1 MENLNNDKSI
11 SKEKNKLQY
20 WQEKFQK
27 AKNAYDSEIKEITDN
42 ESAYEGTRDLMNINT
57 DKVAD
62 KQGKIIR
69 KVCFELIESQVDSNI
84 PLPKVVSRK
93 ANKEDLAQKIED
105 VIKSEI
111 DRLDTEEFNDT
122 QERITPI
129 AGGAVFYL
137 EWDNS
142 IKTSSSVGDITLQ
155 VLDSKQVIPQ
165 DGVYDLE
172 EMDYVFLLFEQ
183 SKQKIKQ
190 KYGVDVQD
198 EDGNESDKEENNDEV
213 RTHVFALYRND
224 NGGIGLYSWVGDTE
238 VQDYDN
244 YFERKQEVCSK
255 CGAIRRNN
263 VEKCTDCNSKDF
275 KLVKREKEII
285 KIPRMVTETVID
297 PTTGLPTTI
306 QTEKFIDIEVP
317 YYELNQFP
325 LIVRKNVSKINKFL
339 GSSDVSYIK
348 DLQNEIAIYNVKIK
362 EKTLKGGSVVVKPKG
377 VDFKT
382 TDEELKI
389 LEIDNVQDLAKIK
402 VFNLQADSSQDVAM
416 QENEYQYSRQTIG
429 ITDSFQGRQD
439 PTATSGKAKEFAA
452 AQTAGRL
459 NSKRTMKDFAFSK
472 LYQLMFKFLLA
483 FADEP
488 RTYITQTE
496 DGDDI
501 YKTFSRYDF
510 LEQDSTG
517 NYYYNDEF
525 IFSTDVSATLSQ
537 NRESM
542 WQETR
547 LNFTSGA
554 YGPTNDISTLIM
566 FWTIMDKLHYPGA
579 KMALKQLTNRQEEIN
594 TQQQLMAQ
602 LPSIGGDLNDK
613 INNV

>member
-1 MENLNNDKSI
+1 MENQSNKS
-11 SKEKNKLQY
+11 KLQY
-20 WQEKFQK
+20 WQEKFHKSK
-27 AKNAYDSEIKEITDN
+27 ASYENEIKEIVDN
-42 ESAYEGTRDLMNINT
+42 ENSYEGTRELKNINT
-57 DKVAD
+57 DEISK

-69 KVCFELIESQVDSNI
+69 KVCFELTESQVDSNI
-84 PLPKVVSRK
+84 PLPKVTSRK
-93 ANKEDLAQKIED
+93 ANKDELSQKIED
-105 VIKSEI
+105 VLKSEI
-111 DRLDTEEFNDT
+111 DRLDTEEINDI
-122 QERITPI
+122 QERITPVS
-129 AGGAVFYL
+129 GGAIFYL

-142 IKTSSSVGDITLQ
+142 IKTSSSIGDITLQ

-165 DGVYDLE
+165 DGVYKLE
-172 EMDYVFLLFEQ
+172 DMDYIFLTFEQ

-190 KYGVDVQD
+190 KYGIDVED
-198 EDGNESDKEENNDEV
+198 DDGNESDTEKTNDEV
-213 RTHVFALYRND
+213 RTHVFALYRNE
-224 NGGIGLYSWVGDTE
+224 NGGIGLFSWVGDTI

-255 CGAIRRNN
+255 CGEIRKNGID
-263 VEKCTDCNSKDF
+263 KCHRCSSKQF
-275 KLVKREKEII
+275 KLVKRK
-285 KIPRMVTETVID
+285 TEVVKFPQMTTKTILD
-297 PTTGLPTTI
+297 PNTGMPTTVQSEEIVELEI
-306 QTEKFIDIEVP
+306 P
-317 YYELNQFP
+317 YYELNQYP
-325 LIVRKNVSKINKFL
+325 LIVRKNVSKLNKFL
-339 GSSDVSYIK
+339 GSSDVTYIK
-348 DLQNEIAIYNVKIK
+348 DLQNEIAIYNTKIK
-362 EKTLKGGSVVVKPKG
+362 EKTLKGGSIVVKPK
-377 VDFKT
+377 DLNFKS

-389 LEIDNVQDLAKIK
+389 LDIDNPQDLSKIK
-402 VFNLQADSSQDVAM
+402 VMNIQADSSQDVVM

-459 NSKRTMKDFAFSK
+459 NSKKTMKDFAFSK

-496 DGDDI
+496 DGDDV
-501 YKTFSRYDF
+501 YRTFSRYDF
-510 LEQDSTG
+510 LEQDSSG

-554 YGPTNDISTLIM
+554 YGPTSDISTLIM

-579 KMALKQLTNRQEEIN
+579 KMALKQLTNRQHEIN
-594 TQQQLMAQ
+594 VKQQLMA
-602 LPSIGGDLNDK
+602 SMGGD
-613 INNV
+613 ING

>member
-1 MENLNNDKSI
+1 MENQSNKS
-11 SKEKNKLQY
+11 KLQY

-27 AKNAYDSEIKEITDN
+27 SKTSYENEIKEIVDN
-42 ESAYEGTRDLMNINT
+42 ESSYEGTRELKNINT
-57 DKVAD
+57 DEISK

-69 KVCFELIESQVDSNI
+69 KICFELTEAQVDSNI
-84 PLPKVVSRK
+84 PLPKVTSRK
-93 ANKEDLAQKIED
+93 ANKEELSQKIED
-105 VIKSEI
+105 VLKNEI
-111 DRLDTEEFNDT
+111 DRLDTEEINDI
-122 QERITPI
+122 QERITPVS
-129 AGGAVFYL
+129 GGAIFYL

-142 IKTSSSVGDITLQ
+142 IKTSSSIGDITLQ

-165 DGVYDLE
+165 DGIYELE
-172 EMDYVFLLFEQ
+172 EMDYIFLTFEQ

-190 KYGVDVQD
+190 KYGIDVKD
-198 EDGNESDKEENNDEV
+198 DDGNESDVGKNNDEV
-213 RTHVFALYRND
+213 RTHVFAFYRNE
-224 NGGIGLYSWVGDTE
+224 NGGIGLFSWVGDTI

-255 CGAIRRNN
+255 CGEIRKNGID
-263 VEKCTDCNSKDF
+263 KCHSCGSKNF
-275 KLVKREKEII
+275 KLVKRKYETV
-285 KIPRMVTETVID
+285 KIPQMVTKTILD
-297 PTTGLPTTI
+297 PNTGIPTTTQSEEI
-306 QTEKFIDIEVP
+306 VEIEIP
-317 YYELNQFP
+317 YYELNQYP
-325 LIVRKNVSKINKFL
+325 LIVRKNVSKLNKFL
-339 GSSDVSYIK
+339 GSSDVTYIK
-348 DLQNEIAIYNVKIK
+348 DLQNEIAIYNTKIK
-362 EKTLKGGSVVVKPKG
+362 EKTLKGGSIVVKPK
-377 VDFKT
+377 DLNFKS

-389 LEIDNVQDLAKIK
+389 LDIDNPQDLSKIK
-402 VFNLQADSSQDVAM
+402 VMNIQADSSQDVIM

-459 NSKRTMKDFAFSK
+459 NSKKTMKDFAFSK

-483 FADEP
+483 FTDEP

-510 LEQDSTG
+510 LEQDSSG

-579 KMALKQLTNRQEEIN
+579 RMALKQLTNRQQEIN
-594 TQQQLMAQ
+594 MQQQLM
-602 LPSIGGDLNDK
+602 SNIGGD
-613 INNV
+613 ING

>member
-1 MENLNNDKSI
+1 MENLNNKSI
-11 SKEKNKLQY
+11 STEKNKLQY

-27 AKNAYDSEIKEITDN
+27 SKDAYDKEIQEIVDN
-42 ESAYEGTRDLMNINT
+42 ESAYEGTRELKNINT
-57 DKVAD
+57 DETSK

-69 KVCFELIESQVDSNI
+69 KVCFELTESQVDSNI
-84 PLPKVVSRK
+84 PLPKVTSRK
-93 ANKEDLAQKIED
+93 ANRDELSQKIED
-105 VIKSEI
+105 VLKSEI
-111 DRLDTEEFNDT
+111 DRLDTEEINDI
-122 QERITPI
+122 QERITLI
-129 AGGAVFYL
+129 SGGAIFYL

-142 IKTSSSVGDITLQ
+142 IKTSSSVGDITIQ
-155 VLDSKQVIPQ
+155 VLDPKQVIPQ
-165 DGVYDLE
+165 DGVYKIED
-172 EMDYVFLLFEQ
+172 MDYIFLLFEQ

-190 KYGVDVQD
+190 KYGVDVED
-198 EDGNESDKEENNDEV
+198 EDGTESDKENTNDEV
-213 RTHVFALYRND
+213 RTHVFVLYRND
-224 NGGIGLYSWVGDTE
+224 NGGIGLFSWVGDTI
-238 VQDYDN
+238 VQDYYN

-255 CGAIRRNN
+255 CGEIRRNN
-263 VEKCTDCNSKDF
+263 VEMCTNCGSKIF
-275 KLVKREKEII
+275 NLVKRKTETI
-285 KIPRMVTETVID
+285 KIPQIITETIID
-297 PTTGLPTTI
+297 PNTGLPTTI
-306 QTEKFIDIEVP
+306 QTEKLVELEIP
-317 YYELNQFP
+317 YYELNQYP
-325 LIVRKNVSKINKFL
+325 LIVRKNVSELNKFL
-339 GSSDVSYIK
+339 GGSDITYIK
-348 DLQNEIAIYNVKIK
+348 DLQNEIAIYNTKIK
-362 EKTLKGGSVVVKPKG
+362 EKTLKGGSIVTKPKNLN
-377 VDFKT
+377 FKT

-389 LEIDNVQDLAKIK
+389 LDIDNPQDLAQIK
-402 VFNLQADSSQDVAM
+402 VFNLQTDSSQDVAM

-459 NSKRTMKDFAFSK
+459 NSKKTMKDFAFSK

-488 RTYITQTE
+488 MTYITQTE
-496 DGDDI
+496 DGEET

-510 LEQDSTG
+510 LEQDSSG

-579 KMALKQLTNRQEEIN
+579 KMALKQLTNRQQEIN
-594 TQQQLMAQ
+594 VQQQLISQ
-602 LPSIGGDLNDK
+602 LPSIGGDLNGK